1 MVFRRINQPIVK
13 GDSKL
18 VALDSLLKSVARTFY
33 LSLSYLPEAVHQPMS
48 LAYLLAR
55 LSDTVV
61 DDQSIPISL
70 RRDMLLSLKRCVQQP
85 QNEVFLAHMH
95 QQTQLCLP
103 YFSGADL
110 DLLESCEF
118 LFSLLQR
125 YASPVQTLVQQV
137 LLLIFEGQTMDLEY
151 FDHQLGI
158 VHFKTDRELD
168 RYLYLV
174 AGSVGEFWT
183 KLCFTCIPNYATESL
198 ERLLPKAIAFGK
210 ALQLTNILRDINH
223 DLQQGRCY
231 LPFQEGVFSGEN
243 GAQENSADRIK
254 KILAQSPNS
263 IQDWRAK
270 ALLYL
275 QDAKDYTDAIN
286 HRRIRFSTLVP
297 MHLAHKTLAALPV
310 KISKKAV
317 YLTLMQAW
325 FQAYLPISRSVRL

>member
-1 MVFRRINQPIVK
+1 MVFRRINPPIAV
-13 GDSKL
+13 DSNL

-33 LSLSYLPEAVHQPMS
+33 LSLSYLPEAVQQPMS

-61 DDQSIPISL
+61 DDQTIPISL
-70 RRDMLLSLKRCVQQP
+70 RRDMLVSLKRCVQQP
-85 QNEVFLAHMH
+85 QNAVFLAHMH
-95 QQTQLCLP
+95 QQIQLCLP

-110 DLLESCEF
+110 SLLESCEF

-125 YASPVQTLVQQV
+125 HASPVQTLVQQV

-183 KLCFTCIPNYATESL
+183 KLCFNCIPNYATESL

-231 LPFQEGVFSGEN
+231 LPFQEGVFSGEKK
-243 GAQENSADRIK
+243 GQENSADWIK
-254 KILAQSPNS
+254 KILEQSPNR
-263 IQDWRAK
+263 IQAWRAK

-275 QDAKDYTDAIN
+275 QDAKEYTDAIN

-297 MHLAHKTLAALPV
+297 MHLAHKTLSALPI

-317 YLTLMQAW
+317 YLTLVHAW
-325 FQAYLPISRSVRL
+325 LQAYLPISRSVRL

>member
-1 MVFRRINQPIVK
+1 MVFRRINQRSVK
-13 GDSKL
+13 VDSKL
-18 VALDSLLKSVARTFY
+18 VSLDALLKSVARTFY
-33 LSLSYLPEAVHQPMS
+33 LSLSYLPEAVQQPMS

-61 DDQSIPISL
+61 DDQTLPISL
-70 RRDMLLSLKRCVQQP
+70 RHDMLESLKRCVQQP
-85 QNEVFLAHMH
+85 QNVVFFAHMH
-95 QQTQLCLP
+95 QQIQLCLP
-103 YFSGADL
+103 YFSGVDL
-110 DLLESCEF
+110 NLLKSGEF

-125 YASPVQTLVQQV
+125 HSSPMQTLVQQV
-137 LLLIFEGQTMDLEY
+137 LLLIFEGQRMDLEY

-231 LPFQEGVFSGEN
+231 LPFQEGEFSGAK
-243 GAQENSADRIK
+243 GAQENNADWIK
-254 KILAQSPNS
+254 KILERSPNR
-263 IQDWRAK
+263 IEDWRAK

-275 QDAKDYTDAIN
+275 QDAKDYTDAIH

-317 YLTLMQAW
+317 YLSLMHAW
-325 FQAYLPISRSVRL
+325 LQAYLPFSRSVRL